1 MLVAAPLFILM
12 LATAVPAWRGDRPAA
27 AVLALEGV
35 IWLVLDKW
43 FEGPT
48 LVAVSERHGLVLA
61 DLVGLAAL
69 MGAAVCL
76 LRTRQPDRIR

>member
-27 AVLALEGV
+27 AVLALEGL

-48 LVAVSERHGLVLA
+48 LVAVSEGHGLVLA

-69 MGAAVCL
+69 IGAVVCM
-76 LRTRQPDRIR
+76 LRARQPDRTR

>member
-12 LATAVPAWRGDRPAA
+12 LGTALPAWRGDRPAA
-27 AVLALEGV
+27 AVLALEGLV
-35 IWLVLDKW
+35 WLVLDKW

-48 LVAVSERHGLVLA
+48 LVAVSEDHGLVLA

-69 MGAAVCL
+69 VGAAVCL
-76 LRTRQPDRIR
+76 LRARQPDRIC